1 MLASRAAVIP
11 VIRGDSVGSWMG
23 GMVGIVFGSDG
34 AVERNGVLGGVMGER
49 GESSFMIVLDRAE
62 MFRLVV
68 ERITRCKRTKRVMAL
83 LSSFL

>member
-1 MLASRAAVIP
+1 
-11 VIRGDSVGSWMG
+11 MG
-23 GMVGIVFGSDG
+23 GIVGIVRGSDG

-49 GESSFMIVLDRAE
+49 GESSFMIVLDRVE

-68 ERITRCKRTKRVMAL
+68 ERMKRCKRTKRVMAL